1 MLTIYPPREE
11 LADLLVTGPFAD
23 ALRVAIQ
30 VRGLSLER
38 LQHRLRVRGAP
49 ISVTAL
55 SYWQSGRRRPER
67 PESLMALAH
76 LEDVLG
82 LPGTS
87 LSRLLG
93 PPRPR
98 GRSRRRELSARAPW
112 DGSGLILTAQHDR
125 VDVAPCGGVRGIRSR
140 QVMQATSAGV
150 DRWIL
155 CHETGSAQN
164 GSALPALTAV
174 RSCRVGR
181 VARERTNGVLVAEL
195 LFEEPLSPGDSIAI
209 EYELIYPHPTVE
221 HTHFRRFA
229 ERVHDYVLEIK
240 FPAGSPPAS
249 CEQFASG
256 PAGAEMFGGGR
267 PAPVDTWGYAH
278 AAAIDFGPGIYGM
291 RWTAAANASESS
303 SQGA

>member
-38 LQHRLRVRGAP
+38 LQHRLKVRGAP

-82 LPGTS
+82 LPETA

-112 DGSGLILTAQHDR
+112 DGSGLVLTAQHDR
-125 VDVAPCGGVRGIRSR
+125 VDVASCGGVRGVRSR

-155 CHETGSAQN
+155 CQETGSAQ
-164 GSALPALTAV
+164 PALTAV

-181 VARERTNGVLVAEL
+181 IARERTNGVLVAEL
-195 LFEEPLSPGDSIAI
+195 LFDEPISPGGSIAI

-221 HTHFRRFA
+221 HTHFRRFG

-240 FPAGSPPAS
+240 FPAESPPAS

-256 PAGAEMFGGGR
+256 PAGTEMFGGAR
-267 PAPVDTWGYAH
+267 PAPVDSWGYAH
-278 AAAIDFGPGIYGM
+278 AAALDFGPGLYGM
-291 RWTAAANASESS
+291 RWTAAANASGSS
-303 SQGA
+303 TQGK

>member
-38 LQHRLRVRGAP
+38 LQHRLKVRGAP

-67 PESLMALAH
+67 PESMMALAH

-82 LPGTS
+82 LPEAA

-98 GRSRRRELSARAPW
+98 GRSRRREDPARASW
-112 DGSGLILTAQHDR
+112 DGSGLELTAQHDR

-140 QVMQATSAGV
+140 QVMRARAGAV

-155 CHETGSAQN
+155 CHETGSAQ
-164 GSALPALTAV
+164 GTPQPALAAV

-181 VARERTNGVLVAEL
+181 VARERTGGVLVAEL
-195 LFEEPLSPGDSIAI
+195 VFDEPISAGESIAI

-221 HTHFRRFA
+221 HAHFRRFS
-229 ERVHDYVLEIK
+229 EPVHDYVLEID
-240 FPAGSPPAS
+240 FTAEPAS

-256 PAGAEMFGGGR
+256 PAGAELLGGVR
-267 PAPVDTWGYAH
+267 PAAVDDRGRAH
-278 AAAIDFGPGIYGM
+278 AAATDFGPGLYGM
-291 RWTAAANASESS
+291 RWTAAENASGSS
-303 SQGA
+303 SHG

>member
-38 LQHRLRVRGAP
+38 LQHRLKVRGAP

-67 PESLMALAH
+67 PESMRALAH

-82 LPGTS
+82 LPEAA

-98 GRSRRRELSARAPW
+98 GRSRRREESARTPW
-112 DGSGLILTAQHDR
+112 DGSGLELTAQHDR
-125 VDVAPCGGVRGIRSR
+125 VDVAPCGGVRGVRSR
-140 QVMQATSAGV
+140 QVMRAKAGSV

-155 CHETGSAQN
+155 CHETGTAQ
-164 GSALPALTAV
+164 GTPQPALSAV

-181 VARERTNGVLVAEL
+181 VARERTGGVLVAEL
-195 LFEEPLSPGDSIAI
+195 VFDEPISAGESIAI

-221 HTHFRRFA
+221 HTHFRRFS
-229 ERVHDYVLEIK
+229 EPVHDYVLEIE
-240 FPAGSPPAS
+240 FTAEPAS

-256 PAGAEMFGGGR
+256 PAGAELCGGVR
-267 PAPVDTWGYAH
+267 PAALDDRGRAH
-278 AAAIDFGPGIYGM
+278 AAATDFGPGLYGM
-291 RWTAAANASESS
+291 RWTAAANASGSS
-303 SQGA
+303 SHG

>member
-38 LQHRLRVRGAP
+38 LQHRLKVRGTP

-67 PESLMALAH
+67 PESLMALAQ

-82 LPGTS
+82 LPEAA

-98 GRSRRRELSARAPW
+98 GRSRRRELSARTAW
-112 DGSGLILTAQHDR
+112 DGSGLVLTAQHDR
-125 VDVAPCGGVRGIRSR
+125 VDVAPCGGVRAVRSR
-140 QVMQATSAGV
+140 QVLQATAAGV

-155 CHETGSAQN
+155 CQETGSSQ
-164 GSALPALTAV
+164 PALTAV
-174 RSCRVGR
+174 RACRVGR

-195 LFEEPLSPGDSIAI
+195 LFDEPISPGETAAI

-240 FPAGSPPAS
+240 FPAESPPAS

-256 PAGAEMFGGGR
+256 PAGTEMYGGAR
-267 PAPVDTWGYAH
+267 PAPVDSWGYAH
-278 AAAIDFGPGIYGM
+278 AAALDFGPGLYGM
-291 RWTAAANASESS
+291 RWTVAANASGSS
-303 SQGA
+303 THGK

>member
-38 LQHRLRVRGAP
+38 LQHRLKVRGAP

-67 PESLMALAH
+67 PESMMALAH

-82 LPGTS
+82 LPAAA

-98 GRSRRRELSARAPW
+98 GRSRRREQPARTPW
-112 DGSGLILTAQHDR
+112 NGSGLVMTAQHDR
-125 VDVAPCGGVRGIRSR
+125 VDVAPCGGVRGVRSR
-140 QVMQATSAGV
+140 QVMRANTANV

-155 CHETGSAQN
+155 CQETGSAQ
-164 GSALPALTAV
+164 PALTAV

-181 VARERTNGVLVAEL
+181 IARERTNGVLVAEI
-195 LFEEPLSPGDSIAI
+195 LFDEPISSGETIAI

-221 HTHFRRFA
+221 HTHFRRFGD
-229 ERVHDYVLEIK
+229 RVHDYVLEVK
-240 FPAGSPPAS
+240 FQGSPES
-249 CEQFASG
+249 CEQFSSG
-256 PAGAEMFGGGR
+256 PAGAEMPGGAR
-267 PAPVDTWGYAH
+267 AAPVDEGGYAH
-278 AAAIDFGPGIYGM
+278 AAALDFGPGLYGM
-291 RWTAAANASESS
+291 RWTVAANAPGSS
-303 SQGA
+303 TQGK

>member
-30 VRGLSLER
+30 LRGLSLER
-38 LQHRLRVRGAP
+38 LQHRLRMRGAP

-67 PESLMALAH
+67 PESMMALAH

-82 LPGTS
+82 LQENA

-98 GRSRRRELSARAPW
+98 GRSRRRELSARAQW
-112 DGSGLILTAQHDR
+112 DSSGLVLTAQHDR
-125 VDVAPCGGVRGIRSR
+125 VDVAPCGGVRGVRSR
-140 QVMQATSAGV
+140 QVMQARTANV

-155 CHETGSAQN
+155 CQETGSAQ
-164 GSALPALTAV
+164 PALTAV

-181 VARERTNGVLVAEL
+181 IARERTNGVLVAEL
-195 LFEEPLSPGDSIAI
+195 LFDEPLAAGTSIAI

-240 FPAGSPPAS
+240 FPAESPPAS

-256 PAGAEMFGGGR
+256 PAGTEMSGGAR
-267 PAPVDTWGYAH
+267 PAPVDAWGYAH
-278 AAAIDFGPGIYGM
+278 AAALDFGPGLYGM
-291 RWTAAANASESS
+291 RWTAAANASGSS
-303 SQGA
+303 TQGK

>member
-38 LQHRLRVRGAP
+38 LQHRLKVRGAP

-76 LEDVLG
+76 LENVLG
-82 LPGTS
+82 LPETA

-98 GRSRRRELSARAPW
+98 GRSRRREQPARSAW
-112 DGSGLILTAQHDR
+112 DGSGLVVTAQHDR
-125 VDVAPCGGVRGIRSR
+125 VDVAPCGGVRGVRSR
-140 QVMQATSAGV
+140 QVMQASTADV

-155 CHETGSAQN
+155 CQETGSAQ
-164 GSALPALTAV
+164 PAVTAV

-181 VARERTNGVLVAEL
+181 IARERTNGVLVAEM
-195 LFEEPLSPGDSIAI
+195 LFDEPLSAGESIAI
-209 EYELIYPHPTVE
+209 EYELIYPHPTAE
-221 HTHFRRFA
+221 HTHFRRFG

-240 FPAGSPPAS
+240 FQDSPAS

-256 PAGAEMFGGGR
+256 PAGTETSGGAR
-267 PAPVDTWGYAH
+267 PAPVDEGGYAH
-278 AAAIDFGPGIYGM
+278 AAALDFGPGLYGM
-291 RWTAAANASESS
+291 RWTVAANAPGSS
-303 SQGA
+303 TQGK

>member
-38 LQHRLRVRGAP
+38 LQHRLRMRGAP

-67 PESLMALAH
+67 PESLTALAH

-82 LPGTS
+82 LPETA

-98 GRSRRRELSARAPW
+98 GRSRRRDSSARAAW
-112 DGSGLILTAQHDR
+112 DGSGLVLTAQHDR
-125 VDVAPCGGVRGIRSR
+125 VDIAPCGGVRGVRSR

-155 CHETGSAQN
+155 CHETGSAQ
-164 GSALPALTAV
+164 SAVLPALTAV

-181 VARERTNGVLVAEL
+181 IARERTNGVLVAEL
-195 LFEEPLSPGDSIAI
+195 LFDEPISPGDSIAI

-240 FPAGSPPAS
+240 FPAESPPAS

-256 PAGAEMFGGGR
+256 PAGTEMCGGAR
-267 PAPVDTWGYAH
+267 PAPVDAWGYAH
-278 AAAIDFGPGIYGM
+278 TAALDFGPGLYGM
-291 RWTAAANASESS
+291 RWTVAANASGSS
-303 SQGA
+303 SQGK

>member
-38 LQHRLRVRGAP
+38 LQHRLKVRGAP

-67 PESLMALAH
+67 PESLTALAH
-76 LEDVLG
+76 LENVLG
-82 LPGTS
+82 LQDTA

-98 GRSRRRELSARAPW
+98 GRSRRRELSSRAPW
-112 DGSGLILTAQHDR
+112 DGSGLLLTAQHDR

-140 QVMQATSAGV
+140 QVLQASSANV

-155 CHETGSAQN
+155 CQETGSAQ
-164 GSALPALTAV
+164 PALTAV

-181 VARERTNGVLVAEL
+181 IARERTNGVLVAEL
-195 LFEEPLSPGDSIAI
+195 LFDEPISAGESIAI

-221 HTHFRRFA
+221 HTHFRRFG

-240 FPAGSPPAS
+240 FPAESPPAS
-249 CEQFASG
+249 CEQFSSG
-256 PAGAEMFGGGR
+256 PAGAEMPGGAR
-267 PAPVDTWGYAH
+267 PAAVDEGGYAH
-278 AAAIDFGPGIYGM
+278 AAALDFGPGLYGM
-291 RWTAAANASESS
+291 RWTAAANASGSS
-303 SQGA
+303 TQGK

>member
-30 VRGLSLER
+30 LRGLSLER
-38 LQHRLRVRGAP
+38 LQHRLRMRGAP

-67 PESLMALAH
+67 PESMMALAH

-82 LPGTS
+82 LQENA

-98 GRSRRRELSARAPW
+98 GRSRRRELSARPQW
-112 DGSGLILTAQHDR
+112 DSSGLVLTAQHDR
-125 VDVAPCGGVRGIRSR
+125 VDVAPCGGVRGVRSR
-140 QVMQATSAGV
+140 QVMQARTANV

-155 CHETGSAQN
+155 CQETGSAQ
-164 GSALPALTAV
+164 PALTAV
-174 RSCRVGR
+174 RSCRVGQI
-181 VARERTNGVLVAEL
+181 ARERTNGVLVAEL
-195 LFEEPLSPGDSIAI
+195 LFDEPLAAGSTIAI

-240 FPAGSPPAS
+240 FPAESPPAS

-256 PAGAEMFGGGR
+256 PAGTEMFGGAR
-267 PAPVDTWGYAH
+267 PALVDTWGYAH
-278 AAAIDFGPGIYGM
+278 AAALDFGPGLYGM
-291 RWTAAANASESS
+291 RWTAAANASGSS
-303 SQGA
+303 AQGQ

>member
-1 MLTIYPPREE
+1 MLTIHPPHEE

-38 LQHRLRVRGAP
+38 LQHRLKLRGAP

-67 PESLMALAH
+67 PESLRALAQ

-82 LPGTS
+82 LPETA

-98 GRSRRRELSARAPW
+98 GRSRRRQTSARTPW
-112 DGSGLILTAQHDR
+112 DGSGLVLTAQHDR
-125 VDVAPCGGVRGIRSR
+125 VEVAPCGGVLGVRSR
-140 QVMQATSAGV
+140 QVMQARAADV

-155 CHETGSAQN
+155 CQETGSAQ
-164 GSALPALTAV
+164 PALTAV
-174 RSCRVGR
+174 RSCQVGR

-195 LFEEPLSPGDSIAI
+195 VFDEPISTGDSVAI
-209 EYELIYPHPTVE
+209 EYELIYPRPTAE

-240 FPAGSPPAS
+240 FPAGSPPES

-256 PAGAEMFGGGR
+256 PAGAELSGGTR
-267 PAPVDTWGYAH
+267 PAPVDEGGCAH
-278 AAAIDFGPGIYGM
+278 AAALDFGPGLYGM
-291 RWTAAANASESS
+291 RWTAAANAAGSS
-303 SQGA
+303 TQGK

>member
-30 VRGLSLER
+30 LRGLSLER
-38 LQHRLRVRGAP
+38 LQHRLRMRGAP

-67 PESLMALAH
+67 PESMMALAH

-82 LPGTS
+82 LQENA

-98 GRSRRRELSARAPW
+98 GRSRRRELSARAQW
-112 DGSGLILTAQHDR
+112 DSSGLVLTAQHDR
-125 VDVAPCGGVRGIRSR
+125 VDVAPCGGVRGVRSR
-140 QVMQATSAGV
+140 QVMQARTADV

-155 CHETGSAQN
+155 CQETGSAQ
-164 GSALPALTAV
+164 PALTAV

-181 VARERTNGVLVAEL
+181 IARERTNGVLVAEL
-195 LFEEPLSPGDSIAI
+195 LFDEPLAAGDSIAI

-229 ERVHDYVLEIK
+229 GRVHDYVLEIK
-240 FPAGSPPAS
+240 FPAESPPAS
-249 CEQFASG
+249 CEQFSSG
-256 PAGAEMFGGGR
+256 PAGTEMFGGTR
-267 PAPVDTWGYAH
+267 PAPVDAWGYAH
-278 AAAIDFGPGIYGM
+278 AAALDFGPGLYGM
-291 RWTAAANASESS
+291 RWTAPANASGSS
-303 SQGA
+303 TQGK